1 MLKIDGFE
9 PLRMTIEIST
19 KSKKSPPPYILD
31 HNFRLRR
38 RIMFPFAF
46 ADRYDPDEA

>member
-9 PLRMTIEIST
+9 PLRMTIESST
-19 KSKKSPPPYILD
+19 RSKKLPPPHILD

-46 ADRYDPDEA
+46 ADRYDPNKA